1 MTTHHMTQQSV
12 DQNRWM
18 CKSVM
23 GEREKGNGESGR
35 DRGRVR
41 QLSASNQDQGQA
53 WSAWMAQNGVDGARH
68 GEAAGTGPMC
78 EKGDAGRAEGGAA
91 ARIEGRWT
99 PIPAL
104 GSHGAESV
112 PWSSMG
118 RGGSSSD
125 TPLAN
130 LARALQ
136 LWKTAHPISCS
147 EIIFIVI
154 SIVCTSSTILCTR
167 T

>member
-1 MTTHHMTQQSV
+1 
-12 DQNRWM
+12 
-18 CKSVM
+18 
-23 GEREKGNGESGR
+23 
-35 DRGRVR
+35 
-41 QLSASNQDQGQA
+41 
-53 WSAWMAQNGVDGARH
+53 MAQNGVDGARH

-78 EKGDAGRAEGGAA
+78 EKGDAGRAEGEAE
-91 ARIEGRWT
+91 ARIDGRWT
-99 PIPAL
+99 PILAL

-130 LARALQ
+130 LDRALQ
-136 LWKTAHPISCS
+136 LWTTAHPISCS
-147 EIIFIVI
+147 EILFVMI
-154 SIVCTSSTILCTR
+154 STVCASSTILCAR

>member
-1 MTTHHMTQQSV
+1 MTQQSV

-78 EKGDAGRAEGGAA
+78 EKKMQIERGAGGG
-91 ARIEGRWT
+91 GVV
-99 PIPAL
+99 
-104 GSHGAESV
+104 GSE
-112 PWSSMG
+112 M
-118 RGGSSSD
+118 D
-125 TPLAN
+125 TPPGL
-130 LARALQ
+130 
-136 LWKTAHPISCS
+136 
-147 EIIFIVI
+147 
-154 SIVCTSSTILCTR
+154 TSSTS
-167 T
+167 